1 MILKVSLIFYNY
13 IMIYLSDSSLVNENY
28 VEKQK
33 NRDNLIIT
41 GVDLIETE
49 LQQNS
54 NLLEFLLCT

>member
-1 MILKVSLIFYNY
+1 
-13 IMIYLSDSSLVNENY
+13 MIYLSDSSLVNENY